1 MPGFSILFHQSNS
14 IMDYVSQTPK
24 ERIRQWMQ
32 DRQRQPSPLPPLE
45 KIRSELW
52 HTNPS
57 VSEERMEVVEQGS
70 VPDTGQAATGASGV
84 PFLI

>member
-1 MPGFSILFHQSNS
+1 MPGCSILFQQSNS

-32 DRQRQPSPLPPLE
+32 DRQRRPSPLPPLE
-45 KIRSELW
+45 TIRSELW
-52 HTNPS
+52 HTTPS
-57 VSEERMEVVEQGS
+57 VSGERVDVVEQGS
-70 VPDTGQAATGASGV
+70 VPDTGQSATGESGV